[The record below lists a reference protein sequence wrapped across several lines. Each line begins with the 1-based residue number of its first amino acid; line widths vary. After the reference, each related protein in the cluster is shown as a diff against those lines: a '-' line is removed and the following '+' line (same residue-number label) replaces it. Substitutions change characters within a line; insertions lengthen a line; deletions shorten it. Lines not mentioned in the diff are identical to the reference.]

1 MTRKISTI
9 YEETITA
16 VKNLNHNMTFKEK
29 EKSLKIINQNKKY
42 FGLTINP
49 YVMSFK
55 ELKNI
60 PILITDHIEMAK
72 RNRNIISLKILKKK
86 IKEEPK
92 FIKKFNF

>member
-1 MTRKISTI
+1 MKRKISNI
-9 YEETITA
+9 YEETINA
-16 VKNLNHNMTFKEK
+16 IKNLNHNMTFKEK

-60 PILITDHIEMAK
+60 PILIRDHIKMEK
-72 RNRNIISLKILKKK
+72 RNRNIIGQKY
-86 IKEEPK
+86 
-92 FIKKFNF
+92 